1 MPPITLQTIRSRP
14 RWVVAA
20 IVLLLLIGL
29 LAWRMGWLKGDD
41 AGKAGQGAMP
51 PVPVEVSTVLK
62 KTVLD
67 QLSVTGSFM
76 AVESVDLRPEVAG
89 RIAEIRFRDG
99 QQVSRGML
107 LIRLDDSVVK
117 AELAQAQAEAEL
129 ALSNYRRAQDLFS
142 RNFISSRALDEAKAN
157 SEIAAAKRDLFEA
170 RLQRTQI
177 SAPFA
182 GRVGLRQHSPGDYVK
197 DGEVVAVVEDTS
209 RLYFDFRVPER
220 YVGRV
225 QAGQSV
231 SIQTDQLREPI
242 VARVTAL
249 DARVD
254 AEGRFLQLRA
264 VVPNPSG
271 KLKSGLF
278 ARGRLVLTERAE
290 ALVISEEAIVGE
302 QSGFFVWRVREG
314 KVEKVPVQLGT
325 RMETEVEIL
334 SGLAEG
340 DQVVIAGQLKIRR
353 PGQPAKVL
361 PTPNAQGTP
370 PAAKGPPP
378 AAKASPPASP

>member
-1 MPPITLQTIRSRP
+1 MPLITLQTIRSRP

-20 IVLLLLIGL
+20 VVLLLLLGL
-29 LAWRMGWLKGDD
+29 LAWRMGWLRGGD
-41 AGKAGQGAMP
+41 AGRAGQDAMP
-51 PVPVEVSTVLK
+51 PVPVEVSLVVK

-129 ALSNYRRAQDLFS
+129 ALSNYRRAQDLFA

-209 RLYFDFRVPER
+209 RLYFDFSVPER

-231 SIQTDQLREPI
+231 SIQADQLREPI
-242 VARVTAL
+242 LARVTAL

-271 KLKSGLF
+271 KLRSGLF

-302 QSGFFVWRVREG
+302 QRGFFVWRVREG

-361 PTPNAQGTP
+361 PAPPVKGAQ

-378 AAKASPPASP
+378 AAKASPPTTP